1 MTAQEYFERGKALR
15 IEGRY
20 EEALEAF
27 EQAIQRDGNYANLWN
42 SKGNVYGDL
51 KDYEQAL
58 YSYEQAIQ
66 RDEKF
71 AYPWNG
77 KGNIYNKLKDY
88 EQALYCFEQAIQRDE
103 NLASPWHGKGDAYYV
118 LGDYKQALYCYEQ
131 AIRRDENLA
140 GPWHGKGNVCHDL
153 KDYEQAL
160 YCYEQAVQRD
170 KNSAIPWHGKG
181 NVFYDLKD
189 YEQALY
195 NYEQAIQRDENLAET
210 WEGKGKVY
218 SDLKDYEQA
227 LFCYE
232 QAIQRD
238 EKLTGAWNGKGNVY
252 SALKDYEQA
261 LYSYEQAIQRDEKLA
276 NPWNGKGNVYNELR
290 DYEQALDC
298 YEQAIRRDE
307 NFAPPWYGKG
317 NVYYAL
323 KDYEQALY
331 CYEQSI
337 QRDETLASP
346 WGGKGNVYYNLKDYE
361 SSKISNI
368 RAFKLEETRPLI
380 YNSLLLFSRY
390 PTAPFY
396 AYRLITS
403 HLPTDQYSEW
413 KLLIETTFG
422 QCRNLQAYTA
432 WLQLSGRQQ
441 QVKGWEWEAWRGLV
455 HYFMGDPVAS
465 FELLKGEV
473 LPKQPKDLR
482 AWYYLIQ
489 SCYGFAEPT
498 EKYMEEALGIA
509 ESFVKKQ
516 GFLESIGFRK
526 KAVEHKKP
534 DAIQCYYA
542 GRLFLLQ
549 EDKTKALNCF
559 EQVKEDFLP
568 AAYMSLLIKEQ
579 EEKSTKDVL
588 KYIYQQEKTLANT
601 GQGFACGIP
610 PQRLGL
616 DRNDFWTHFNRFA
629 HYVEISDGIDLFV
642 YEAEKQG
649 LDIGAPM
656 VTSDEQKNFWDVWL
670 LEKEDYRRI
679 FQLAREVR
687 LQRETEKIF
696 RARTRALK
704 REAKQAEFSPEQAE
718 DHIRQQESERL
729 LDAYEKLVGESSAE
743 RREQRLGGMIS
754 EWALSKPDHYHTLT
768 TALYLQELFTEQQ
781 KVMLDFY
788 ARIQHYARQNF
799 H

>member
-1 MTAQEYFERGKALR
+1 MKLHSVHQVGAGIGGGLPGADGGDGGEGKKEGGRGVGGVIVHIPKSIAMTAQEYFERGNMLYK
-15 IEGRY
+15 EGRN
-20 EEALEAF
+20 EEALEA
-27 EQAIQRDGNYANLWN
+27 
-42 SKGNVYGDL
+42 
-51 KDYEQAL
+51 
-58 YSYEQAIQ
+58 
-66 RDEKF
+66 
-71 AYPWNG
+71 
-77 KGNIYNKLKDY
+77 
-88 EQALYCFEQAIQRDE
+88 
-103 NLASPWHGKGDAYYV
+103 
-118 LGDYKQALYCYEQ
+118 
-131 AIRRDENLA
+131 
-140 GPWHGKGNVCHDL
+140 
-153 KDYEQAL
+153 
-160 YCYEQAVQRD
+160 
-170 KNSAIPWHGKG
+170 
-181 NVFYDLKD
+181 
-189 YEQALY
+189 
-195 NYEQAIQRDENLAET
+195 
-210 WEGKGKVY
+210 
-218 SDLKDYEQA
+218 
-227 LFCYE
+227 
-232 QAIQRD
+232 
-238 EKLTGAWNGKGNVY
+238 
-252 SALKDYEQA
+252 
-261 LYSYEQAIQRDEKLA
+261 YEQAIQRDEKLA
-276 NPWNGKGNVYNELR
+276 APWNGKGNVYAILRDYEQALYCFDQAIQCDENLANPWNGKGNVFFEFK
-290 DYEQALDC
+290 DYEQAIFC
-298 YEQAIRRDE
+298 YNQSIQRDE
-307 NFAPPWYGKG
+307 NWAYPWYGKG
-317 NVYYAL
+317 NVYVEL
-323 KDYEQALY
+323 DDYEQAIFCHEQAIQTDKNFPYSWTGKGHAHAALNDFEKALF
-331 CYEQSI
+331 CYEQAI
-337 QRDETLASP
+337 RGDDKTASP
-346 WGGKGNVYYNLKDYE
+346 WNGKGIVYDARKDYE
-361 SSKISNI
+361 ASKINFI
-368 RAFKLEETRPLI
+368 RAFLLEENRQI
-380 YNSLLLFSRY
+380 SYNNLFLFSRY

-396 AYRLITS
+396 TYRLITG
-403 HLPTDQYSEW
+403 HLSADQYSEW
-413 KLLIETTFG
+413 KLLIDTTFR

-432 WLQLSGRQQ
+432 WLQLSVRQQ
-441 QVKGWEWEAWRGLV
+441 QVKGWEWEVWRGLV

-465 FELLKGEV
+465 FELFKDKA
-473 LPKQPKDLR
+473 LPEQPKDLR
-482 AWYYLIQ
+482 VWYYLIL

-516 GFLESIGFRK
+516 GFWESIGLRK
-526 KAVEHKKP
+526 KVVEHKKP

-542 GRLFLLQ
+542 GQLFLLR

-568 AAYMSLLIKEQ
+568 AAYMCLRIKEQ

-588 KYIYQQEKTLANT
+588 KYICQQEKMLANA

-610 PQRLGL
+610 PQRLDL
-616 DRNDFWTHFNRFA
+616 DRNDFWTPFNRFA

-696 RARTRALK
+696 RARTQALK

-788 ARIQHYARQNF
+788 ARIQHYARQKPSDVLF
-799 H
+799 AGLKDEVKELIGKGIDLLASTLDFSGALLSVVFKPLAKGALGELIIQWLKIRKAEFKTYSEFREGFRQFVGEEKERLGERFEERYPMYGFEEWLR